1 MSVRY
6 DKIRNMME
14 KYLNVIK
21 KNEVETMYG
30 KNTTIKVHSLNFS
43 PTSPSLFIEV
53 VIVLGDEINET
64 VLDRR
69 LLDYLVQDM
78 VPYFFPE
85 TESVKVMTRW
95 DV

>member
-1 MSVRY
+1 MSVKY
-6 DKIRNMME
+6 EKIRNMME
-14 KYLNVIK
+14 RYLNVIK

-30 KNTTIKVHSLNFS
+30 QGTKVRVHSLNFS
-43 PTSPSLFIEV
+43 PTSPSLFVEV
-53 VIVLGDEINET
+53 VIILGNEINES

-69 LLDYLVQDM
+69 LIDYLVQDM
-78 VPYFFPE
+78 IPYFFPE